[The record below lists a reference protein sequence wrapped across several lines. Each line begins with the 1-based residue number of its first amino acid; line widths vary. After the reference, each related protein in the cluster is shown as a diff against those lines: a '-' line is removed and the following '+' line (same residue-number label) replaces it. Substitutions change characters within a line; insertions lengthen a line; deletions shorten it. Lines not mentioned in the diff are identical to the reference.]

1 MFVFF
6 AVAALCNDFYE
17 EYAYEPEAN
26 EAIDYYAPA
35 VEASEVDEVIEEYNK
50 PHYDYE
56 AVDEQPEYINVY
68 APAVEYYEPTEE
80 VEEYNQP
87 HYDIEDE
94 STGID
99 YYAEAI
105 ESNEAGEYN
114 QPHYDDET
122 DGEVHD
128 FGGDADE

>member
-6 AVAALCNDFYE
+6 AVAAICNDFYE

-35 VEASEVDEVIEEYNK
+35 VEAAEVDEVIEEYNK

-56 AVDEQPEYINVY
+56 AADEQPEYINVY
-68 APAVEYYEPTEE
+68 APAVEYYEPAEE

-87 HYDIEDE
+87 HYDDE
-94 STGID
+94 M
-99 YYAEAI
+99 
-105 ESNEAGEYN
+105 
-114 QPHYDDET
+114 